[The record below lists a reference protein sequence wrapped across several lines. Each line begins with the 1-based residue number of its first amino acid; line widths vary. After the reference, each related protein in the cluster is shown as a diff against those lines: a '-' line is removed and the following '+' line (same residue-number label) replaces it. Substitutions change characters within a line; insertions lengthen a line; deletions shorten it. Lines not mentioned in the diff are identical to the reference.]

1 MLIVNDLSKK
11 FGTYT
16 VFSGL
21 GFQCVPGTVTTLTG
35 SSGSGKSTL
44 LNCLGGLIQPSA
56 GSITVAGQEITK
68 LGSRGLLKFRRST
81 VGYLFQDYAL
91 VPDKTVYNNIALAMG
106 WFRPRKN
113 LIDEALNTVG
123 LSRYGNRLVF
133 ELSGGEQQR
142 VALTR
147 LLLKRPPLIL
157 ADEPTGALDEANSIV
172 VLNHLKQMTID
183 GATVIVA
190 THDPLVMS
198 YADQNIA
205 LTHT

>member
-1 MLIVNDLSKK
+1 MLIVNDLSKN
-11 FGTYT
+11 FGNFT

-21 GFQCVPGTVTTLTG
+21 DFQCKPGTVTTLTS

-44 LNCLGGLIQPSA
+44 LNCLGGLIRPST
-56 GSITVAGQEITK
+56 GSITVEGKDITK
-68 LGSRGLLKFRRST
+68 LGSRGLLMFRRTT

-91 VPDKTVYNNIALAMG
+91 VPDKTVYNNVALAMG

-113 LIDEALNTVG
+113 LIDEALTTVG
-123 LSRYGNRLVF
+123 LTRYGNRPVF

-157 ADEPTGALDEANSIV
+157 ADEPTGALDKANSIV
-172 VLNHLKQMTID
+172 VLNHLKQMTVD
-183 GATVIVA
+183 GATIIVA

-205 LTHT
+205 LTHS